1 MSIAHSSLADR
12 YEAFLL
18 DLDGVVFRGEAAIPG
33 ASETIE
39 ELRRR
44 SRRIVFITN
53 NSARTPEAVADVL
66 GSLGVPASPDEV
78 VTSAQA
84 AVPLLRDLIGPGGS
98 VFAVGEEGVR
108 AALRDGGFTV
118 LEGEPDGADAV
129 VVGWDR
135 RADYD
140 ALRIASVLVQ
150 RGARLVATN
159 GDSSYPAPGGELW
172 PGAGALLAAITETT
186 GATAVLAGKPHRPL
200 FDAALERAGTAHALV
215 VGDRI
220 ETDIAGA
227 SAAGLDAALVLSGA
241 AGPGHLLDHDAL
253 PVAILDDVSGLT
265 AERPDVRVRPAM
277 STDEEVIRALVQE
290 AGLPTPEAGTMGEGN
305 SAIVVEADA
314 VPAAAAAAETRN
326 GDGYLH
332 SVVVQDGLRG
342 FGLGTLVVAAAVR
355 NARRQGAHRC
365 FLLTEDASGFF
376 SRLGFESTDRSG
388 LPGWILDLSRECT
401 TSAVAMR
408 RELAQ

>member
-1 MSIAHSSLADR
+1 MLIPYFSLADR

-18 DLDGVVFRGEAAIPG
+18 DLDGVVFRGDAAIPG

-44 SRRIVFITN
+44 GRRVVFITN
-53 NSARTPEAVADVL
+53 NSARTPAAVADVL
-66 GSLGVPASPDEV
+66 ASLGVPASPDEV
-78 VTSAQA
+78 VTSAEA
-84 AVPLLRDLIGPGGS
+84 AVPLVRDLIGPGGS

-108 AALRDGGFTV
+108 AALRDGGLTV
-118 LEGEPDGADAV
+118 LEGEPDQADAV

-159 GDSSYPAPGGELW
+159 GDSSYPAPGGDLW

-186 GATAVLAGKPHRPL
+186 GATAAVAGKPHRPL
-200 FDAALERAGTAHALV
+200 FDAALERAGTTDALV
-215 VGDRI
+215 VGDRV

-253 PVAILDDVSGLT
+253 PVAILDDLSGLPT
-265 AERPDVRVRPAM
+265 ERPDVRVRPAI
-277 STDEEVIRALVQE
+277 STDEEGIRALVKE
-290 AGLPTPEAGTMGEGN
+290 AGLPPPEAGTMGDEK
-305 SAIVVEADA
+305 SATVVEADA
-314 VPAAAAAAETRN
+314 GPVAAAAAEARS

-332 SVVVQDGLRG
+332 SVVVQDRLRG
-342 FGLGTLVVAAAVR
+342 FGLGTLVVAAAIR
-355 NARRQGAHRC
+355 NAHRLGANRC
-365 FLLTEDASGFF
+365 FLLTEDASAFF
-376 SRLGFESTDRSG
+376 SRLGFEPTDRNG

>member
-1 MSIAHSSLADR
+1 MLIPHFSLADR

-18 DLDGVVFRGEAAIPG
+18 DLDGVVFRGDAAIPG
-33 ASETIE
+33 ASEAIE
-39 ELRRR
+39 ELRNRGRR
-44 SRRIVFITN
+44 VVFITN
-53 NSARTPEAVADVL
+53 NSARTPQGVADVL

-84 AVPLLRDLIGPGGS
+84 AVPLVRDLIGPGGS
-98 VFAVGEEGVR
+98 VFAVGEDGVR
-108 AALRDGGFTV
+108 AALGDGGFTV
-118 LEGEPDGADAV
+118 LEGEPDQADAV

-140 ALRIASVLVQ
+140 TLRIASVLVQ

-186 GATAVLAGKPHRPL
+186 GATAAVAGKPHRPL
-200 FDAALERAGTAHALV
+200 FDAALERAGTTHALV

-227 SAAGLDAALVLSGA
+227 SAAGLDAVLVLSGA
-241 AGPGHLLDHDAL
+241 AGPGQLLDHDAL
-253 PVAILDDVSGLT
+253 PVAILDDLSGLP

-277 STDEEVIRALVQE
+277 STDEDMIRALVKE
-290 AGLPTPEAGTMGEGN
+290 AGLTAPEAGTMGDER
-305 SAIVVEADA
+305 SATVIEADGGP
-314 VPAAAAAAETRN
+314 VAAAAAEARN
-326 GDGYLH
+326 GEGYLH

-342 FGLGTLVVAAAVR
+342 FGLGTLVVAATVR
-355 NARRQGAHRC
+355 NARRQGANRC

-376 SRLGFESTDRSG
+376 SRLGFEPTDRNG

-408 RELAQ
+408 RELVQ